1 MVKFELPEM
10 EARNLPASIL
20 FYAYMISVFTISV
33 ALAKILFML
42 PTHAIWSV
50 AFSVPVTP

>member
-10 EARNLPASIL
+10 EARNFPASIL

-42 PTHAIWSV
+42 PDKV
-50 AFSVPVTP
+50 E